1 MNIIIATASDDCD
14 FGILDRADEGW
25 AEGPSRYGRQATDHS
40 SVLGRLVQIVQAND
54 QLMEELATIRR
65 RIVRAR
71 DYLNSS
77 GCNLRFGAENLAY
90 CKSKHR
96 GVLAQLRA
104 NRIEANRILG
114 LDGDAG
120 RAAS

>member
-1 MNIIIATASDDCD
+1 MKITITTASVGCE
-14 FGILDRADEGW
+14 FGILDRVEAGW
-25 AEGPSRYGRQATDHS
+25 AEGPGREGRQATDPS
-40 SVLGRLVQIVQAND
+40 GVLGRLVRLVQAND

-71 DYLNSS
+71 DYLDSS

-114 LDGDAG
+114 LDGDEG